1 MLFFCWLP
9 FWCCMPFALTETKN
23 LAEGA
28 FPVSA
33 TGSVGEEFALRAHRR
48 SRKTPRPDAGER
60 EGWRVGVE
68 GRCGAKGSAKGGEA
82 GGT

>member
-33 TGSVGEEFALRAHRR
+33 TGSVGEEFALRTGEAER
-48 SRKTPRPDAGER
+48 PRER
-60 EGWRVGVE
+60 TLV
-68 GRCGAKGSAKGGEA
+68 SAKGGEA
-82 GGT
+82 GST